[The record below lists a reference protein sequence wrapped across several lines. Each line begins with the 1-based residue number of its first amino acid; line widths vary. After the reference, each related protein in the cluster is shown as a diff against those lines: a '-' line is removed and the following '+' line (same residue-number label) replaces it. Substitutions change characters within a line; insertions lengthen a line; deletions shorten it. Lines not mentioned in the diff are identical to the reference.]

1 MIHRVGSLFFNPVLI
16 ELAIPVNLVTISDLR
31 SWSLKNVKKKSNNG
45 LSVTSA
51 EFFFAGMKAQ

>member
-1 MIHRVGSLFFNPVLI
+1 LFFNLVLI
-16 ELAIPVNLVTISDLR
+16 GLGIPVNLVTICDLR

-45 LSVTSA
+45 ISVTSA